1 MDKEKFM
8 EELENKAAAAIKYAL
23 KNAKKAEDENDKAAI
38 LNIEFWIGQYQA
50 YKSLMNDLDHEKYVE
65 LHRKYRNEFTECQ
78 CVIYELYH

>member
-8 EELENKAAAAIKYAL
+8 EELENKAATDIKYAL

-50 YKSLMNDLDHEKYVE
+50 YKSLALDLDQETYVKI
-65 LHRKYRNEFTECQ
+65 HRKHRKAMIDCIFIIHDLCD
-78 CVIYELYH
+78 